1 MPRKRL
7 KLFKISSKLSQI
19 GNHDERKTK
28 MSSLKKYKKTII
40 VGFLRTLISPTQK
53 MLSNQKNL
61 LHQKDKNKYLKVDK
75 VVENLKKSNL
85 NLSSSKMNS
94 RI

>member
-28 MSSLKKYKKTII
+28 MSSLKKNKKTII

-75 VVENLKKSNL
+75 VVENLKKLNL